1 MSEHI
6 VPVKTYVIVFL
17 ALLVLTGVTV
27 QIASYDLGEPEL
39 LGLRIPLNVIGALAI
54 AFTKATLVVLFFM
67 HVKYATRLTWL
78 AVASGLVFMAI
89 LIAITFSDYLTR
101 GWLGNP
107 GT

>member
-1 MSEHI
+1 MSENVTSPI
-6 VPVKTYVIVFL
+6 TYLLVFL
-17 ALLVLTGVTV
+17 ALMALTGATV
-27 QIASYDLGEPEL
+27 GVAYVNLGAFN
-39 LGLRIPLNVIGALAI
+39 NVVALVI

-89 LIAITFSDYLTR
+89 LLAITFSDYLTR
-101 GWLGNP
+101 GWMGNP